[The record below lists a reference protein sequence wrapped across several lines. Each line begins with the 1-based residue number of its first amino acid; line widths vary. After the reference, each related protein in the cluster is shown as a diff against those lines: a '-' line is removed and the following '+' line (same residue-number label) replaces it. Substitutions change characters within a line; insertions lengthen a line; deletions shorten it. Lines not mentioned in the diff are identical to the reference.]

1 MSQSDGRRRIKIQKF
16 FLDPLSNW
24 FFSRRTIGN
33 NNGEKLEGSDNQYRS
48 VFIPGTRSTEEIYT
62 VNPEQ
67 DTLNFIYSSL
77 AEAQTQD
84 IRLGMYRSNNR
95 FIYVD
100 PTPGPNQTTEY
111 SSFSQ
116 DILNNYMI
124 TCDKTLI
131 GIMQNT
137 DRGSIGFAL
146 KDQQTR
152 SYTFELVNGVR
163 TPQQTPFARSGAEA
177 LHAALISDPAATVS
191 LNNNI
196 QNINTLGDFFT
207 AVFFGNTETT
217 SAVLSEERNQNRVE
231 RLNLYDIVKG
241 IFEDITSDTYNAGQ
255 QNQNVSALARA
266 LLVRTMLT
274 QNLFSLNQAFAFMD
288 SQANYDYQYINIETS
303 TPYAKNANNAR
314 FLSDMRFDGPSN
326 NPVVARPSYGFYEE
340 TYENNINV
348 EGIGENLL
356 PNLYAR
362 KFFQQAGLVQPQSL
376 LENEQRT
383 QIRQDYQNLLTLTA
397 DGENIIAEKGI
408 EYFMQLYNSLD
419 AGLAQDFYSL
429 YADLLDPEEPTYQ
442 FATQSLLTKNK
453 QFIIG
458 CNEMSETGLAAG
470 ASAMSINVSFE
481 RDNRSLTDV
490 TEFIQTQD
498 KDASIAVFQNITD
511 INNPDEQEFLYSTEY
526 LVRDQQRET
535 PKIPVFFRTYELEG
549 MGSSVISSVPET
561 YSSTIFQKKNQIP
574 DSAALQQVQT
584 YIQNNKRRRSPRDFF
599 VIAAGS
605 NTNSEVL
612 GYRLRKI
619 PSDVEGNFS
628 EVYIGNGG
636 RDRVVYTDTQ
646 VKYGVNYTYDL
657 SEFRIVYGT
666 LYNTYTLSTNVPS
679 AILMGLLGFYNE
691 TETVDQMNL
700 IRNLRQF
707 SFINRS
713 KLQPTVE
720 LVEIPVYDNFF
731 LGQDIFPAVEQGNQ
745 FGLLAINARAEL
757 GPGGIAYP
765 KTKVLNFPPT
775 PPVLEFFP
783 RAFVDSQI
791 DISITP
797 VSGKTGT
804 INKDD
809 GTFDES
815 LEIISIGDN
824 GEIISEQERFQR
836 VKLEGLL
843 ENNFLK
849 YRFKSVSEI
858 RNIIIYRATNINLDV
873 EDQKDLYTSFNPE
886 VNDDV
891 VIRKY
896 TTKRGLSEDLDN
908 MIRILSYDIRDTINP
923 NINYFY
929 TCIVEDVH
937 GNISNPSAIYR
948 IRLLSENGMVIPEI
962 STVIPKGTNRKKSD
976 KNLAR
981 YIQIDASNIQT
992 FPFIANTED
1001 GVINS
1006 RSLGV
1011 ALNKKIEDQSYI
1023 VRLTSKDTGRKFDLK
1038 LNFVVRINGNPTN
1051 GIT

>member
-33 NNGEKLEGSDNQYRS
+33 NNGERLEGSDNQYRDI
-48 VFIPGTRSTEEIYT
+48 FIPATRSTEQVYT
-62 VNPEQ
+62 VNPGQ
-67 DTLNFIYSSL
+67 DTLQFIYSSL

-116 DILNNYMI
+116 DILNNYLI
-124 TCDKTLI
+124 TCNKILT
-131 GIMQNT
+131 GIIET
-137 DRGSIGFAL
+137 TGRGSINSSL
-146 KDQQTR
+146 KSR
-152 SYTFELVNGVR
+152 FYTFAIRRDRTLLPSSQQFISTGARALLQALQDDLSANVQLENGL
-163 TPQQTPFARSGAEA
+163 G
-177 LHAALISDPAATVS
+177 
-191 LNNNI
+191 
-196 QNINTLGDFFT
+196 NINTLGDFFT
-207 AVFFGNTETT
+207 AAFDGKTDITKTILDTQLENNEPVQ
-217 SAVLSEERNQNRVE
+217 LSLFDVMRS
-231 RLNLYDIVKG
+231 IA
-241 IFEDITSDTYNAGQ
+241 EDIENPTYNAGP
-255 QNQNVSALARA
+255 QNQNVSALAKTI
-266 LLVRTMLT
+266 LVRTMLT

-288 SQANYDYQYINIETS
+288 SQVDFDYNYINIETS
-303 TPYAKNANNAR
+303 TPYVKNANNAR
-314 FLSDMRFDGPSN
+314 FLSDMRFDGPQD
-326 NPVVARPSYGFYEE
+326 NPAVARPSYGFYEE
-340 TYENNINV
+340 RYENNINV
-348 EGIGENLL
+348 EGIDENLL
-356 PNLYAR
+356 PNLYVR
-362 KFFQQAGLVQPQSL
+362 KFFQQAGLVQPQNL
-376 LENEQRT
+376 LEDEQRT
-383 QIRQDYQNLLTLTA
+383 QIRQDYQDLLTLTTDA
-397 DGENIIAEKGI
+397 NNVITEKGI
-408 EYFMQLYNSLD
+408 EYFMQLFNSLD
-419 AGLAQDFYSL
+419 AGLAENFYSL
-429 YADLLDPEEPTYQ
+429 YADLLDPEDPTYQ
-442 FATQSLLTKNK
+442 FATQGLLTKNK

-458 CNEMSETGLAAG
+458 CNEMNETGLAAG

-498 KDASIAVFQNITD
+498 KDASLAVFQNITD
-511 INNPDEQEFLYSTEY
+511 INEPFEQEFLYSTEY

-549 MGSSVISSVPET
+549 MGSGVISSVPET

-574 DSAALQQVQT
+574 DRAALQQVQT

-628 EVYIGNGG
+628 EFYIGNGG

-700 IRNLRQF
+700 LRNLRQF

-713 KLQPTVE
+713 KLQPTAE

-731 LGQDIFPAVEQGNQ
+731 LGQDIFPVVEQGNQ

-783 RAFVDSQI
+783 RAFIDSQV
-791 DISITP
+791 DISVTP

-824 GEIISEQERFQR
+824 SESISEQKAFQS
-836 VKLEGLL
+836 VQLDNDLQS
-843 ENNFLK
+843 NFLK

-886 VNDDV
+886 INDDV
-891 VIRKY
+891 VVRKY
-896 TTKRGLSEDLDN
+896 TTKRGSSEDLDN
-908 MIRILSYDIRDTINP
+908 MTKVLSYDIRDSINP

-929 TCIVEDVH
+929 TCVVEDVH
-937 GNISNPSAIYR
+937 GNVSNPSTIYR
-948 IRLLSENGMVIPEI
+948 VRLLSENGMVIPEI
-962 STVIPKGTNRKKSD
+962 STVIPKGSNRKKSD

-992 FPFIANTED
+992 FPFVENTED
-1001 GVINS
+1001 GIINS
-1006 RSLGV
+1006 RSLGA
-1011 ALNKKIEDQSYI
+1011 ALNKKIEDQGYI

-1038 LNFVVRINGNPTN
+1038 LNFVVRINGNPIN
-1051 GIT
+1051 GNT

>member
-48 VFIPGTRSTEEIYT
+48 VFIPGRRSTEEIYT
-62 VNPEQ
+62 VNPGQ
-67 DTLNFIYSSL
+67 DTLQFLYSSL
-77 AEAQTQD
+77 KEAQTQD
-84 IRLGMYRSNNR
+84 IRLGMYRSDNR

-116 DILNNYMI
+116 DILNNYLI
-124 TCDKTLI
+124 TCDKTLV

-137 DRGSIGFAL
+137 GRGSIGFAL

-163 TPQQTPFARSGAEA
+163 TPQQTPFTRSGAEA
-177 LHAALISDPAATVS
+177 LHAALISDPAASVT
-191 LNNNI
+191 LMNPI

-217 SAVLSEERNQNRVE
+217 SRVLSEQRNQNQTE

-241 IFEDITSDTYNAGQ
+241 IFEDITSNTYNAGQ
-255 QNQNVSALARA
+255 QSRNVSALASA

-274 QNLFSLNQAFAFMD
+274 QGLLTLNQAFAFMN
-288 SQANYDYQYINIETS
+288 SQTNYDYQYINIETS
-303 TPYAKNANNAR
+303 TPYVKNSGNAR
-314 FLSDMRFDGPSN
+314 FLSDMRFDGPQD
-326 NPVVARPSYGFYEE
+326 NPAVARPSYGFYEE
-340 TYENNINV
+340 RYENNINV
-348 EGIGENLL
+348 EGIDENLL

-362 KFFQQAGLVQPQSL
+362 KFFQRAGLVQPQNL
-376 LENEQRT
+376 LEDEQRS
-383 QIRQDYQNLLTLTA
+383 QIRQDYQSLLTLTT
-397 DGENIIAEKGI
+397 DGENIIVEKGI
-408 EYFMQLYNSLD
+408 EYFMQLFNSLD
-419 AGLAQDFYSL
+419 AGLAENFYSL

-442 FATQSLLTKNK
+442 FATQDLLNKNK
-453 QFIIG
+453 QFMIG

-481 RDNRSLTDV
+481 RDSRSLTDV
-490 TEFIQTQD
+490 AEFIQTQD
-498 KDASIAVFQNITD
+498 KDASLAVFQNMTD
-511 INNPDEQEFLYSTEY
+511 INDPDEQEFLYSTEY
-526 LVRDQQRET
+526 LVRNQQRET
-535 PKIPVFFRTYELEG
+535 PKIPVFFKTYSLDG
-549 MGSSVISSVPET
+549 MGSGVISNVPET
-561 YSSTIFQKKNQIP
+561 YSSTILQKKNQIP
-574 DSAALQQVQT
+574 DRETLQQAQT
-584 YIQNNKRRRSPRDFF
+584 YIQNNTRRRSPNNFS
-599 VIAAGS
+599 VMATGA

-619 PSDVEGNFS
+619 PSDAEGNFS

-666 LYNTYTLSTNVPS
+666 SYNTYTLSTNVPS

-691 TETVDQMNL
+691 TETVNEMNRL
-700 IRNLRQF
+700 QNLAQF

-713 KLQPTVE
+713 KLQPTAD

-731 LGQDIFPAVEQGNQ
+731 LGQDIFPVIGGG
-745 FGLLAINARAEL
+745 FFDMLSLNARAEL
-757 GPGGIAYP
+757 GAGGIAYP

-791 DISITP
+791 DISVTP

-824 GEIISEQERFQR
+824 SEIISEQRDFQR
-836 VKLEGLL
+836 VQLDNNLQ
-843 ENNFLK
+843 NNFLK
-849 YRFKSVSEI
+849 YRFKSVSEV
-858 RNIIIYRATNINLDV
+858 RNIIVYRTTEINLDV
-873 EDQKDLYTSFNPE
+873 EDQKDLYAAFNPE
-886 VNDDV
+886 ANDDV
-891 VIRKY
+891 VVRKY
-896 TTKRGLSEDLDN
+896 TTKRGSSEDLDN
-908 MIRILSYDIRDTINP
+908 MVRVLSYDIRDSLNP

-929 TCIVEDVH
+929 TCVVEDVH
-937 GNISNPSAIYR
+937 GNISNPSTIYR
-948 IRLLSENGMVIPEI
+948 VRLLSESGMVIPEI
-962 STVIPKGTNRKKSD
+962 STVIPKGTNRKTSD

-992 FPFIANTED
+992 FPFVSSTED

-1006 RSLGV
+1006 RSLGA
-1011 ALNKKIEDQSYI
+1011 ALNKKIESQSYI

-1038 LNFVVRINGNPTN
+1038 LNFVVRINGNPINSFT
-1051 GIT
+1051 

>member
-33 NNGEKLEGSDNQYRS
+33 NNGERLGGRDNQYRS
-48 VFIPGTRSTEEIYT
+48 VSIPGTTSTEETYT
-62 VNPEQ
+62 VNPGQ
-67 DTLNFIYSSL
+67 ASLNFIYSSL

-84 IRLGMYRSNNR
+84 IRLGMYRSNND

-116 DILNNYMI
+116 DILNNYLI
-124 TCDKTLI
+124 TCNKILT
-131 GIMQNT
+131 GIIET
-137 DRGSIGFAL
+137 TGRGSINSSL
-146 KDQQTR
+146 KSR
-152 SYTFELVNGVR
+152 FYTFAIRMDR
-163 TPQQTPFARSGAEA
+163 TLRRSSQQFISTGASA
-177 LHAALISDPAATVS
+177 LLQALQGDLSANVQLEND
-191 LNNNI
+191 LGD
-196 QNINTLGDFFT
+196 INTLGDFFT
-207 AVFFGNTETT
+207 AAFDGKTDITKTILDTQLENNEPVQ
-217 SAVLSEERNQNRVE
+217 LSLFDVMRS
-231 RLNLYDIVKG
+231 IA
-241 IFEDITSDTYNAGQ
+241 EDIENPTYNSGPQ
-255 QNQNVSALARA
+255 SQNVSALAKTI
-266 LLVRTMLT
+266 LVRTMLT
-274 QNLFSLNQAFAFMD
+274 QGLFTLDQAFAFMN
-288 SQANYDYQYINIETS
+288 SQINYDYYYINIETS

-314 FLSDMRFDGPSN
+314 FLSDMRFDGPSD
-326 NPVVARPSYGFYEE
+326 NPAVARPSYGFYEE

-362 KFFQQAGLVQPQSL
+362 KFFQQAGLVQTQSL
-376 LENEQRT
+376 LEDEQQT

-397 DGENIIAEKGI
+397 DGDNIIAEKGI

-442 FATQSLLTKNK
+442 FATQGLLTKNK

-458 CNEMSETGLAAG
+458 CNEMRETGLAAG
-470 ASAMSINVSFE
+470 ASAMSINVSFQ
-481 RDNRSLTDV
+481 RDTRSLTDV
-490 TEFIQTQD
+490 ADFIQTQD
-498 KDASIAVFQNITD
+498 KDASLAVFQNITD
-511 INNPDEQEFLYSTEY
+511 INEPFETGFLYSTEY
-526 LVRDQQRET
+526 LVRDQQVET
-535 PKIPVFFRTYELEG
+535 PKIPVFFKTYALEG
-549 MGSSVISSVPET
+549 MGSGVISSVPET
-561 YSSTIFQKKNQIP
+561 YSSTILQKKNQLP
-574 DSAALQQVQT
+574 DRAALQQVQT
-584 YIQNNKRRRSPRDFF
+584 YIQNNKRRRCPNNFS
-599 VIAAGS
+599 VMATGE

-619 PSDVEGNFS
+619 TSDVEGNFS

-636 RDRVVYTDTQ
+636 RGRVVYTDTQ

-691 TETVDQMNL
+691 TETIAQMNL
-700 IRNLRQF
+700 LRNLRPF

-731 LGQDIFPAVEQGNQ
+731 LGQDIFPVVEQGNQ

-775 PPVLEFFP
+775 PPVLDFFP

-791 DISITP
+791 DISVTP

-824 GEIISEQERFQR
+824 REIISEQERFQR

-843 ENNFLK
+843 ESNFLK
-849 YRFKSVSEI
+849 YRFKSVSEV

-886 VNDDV
+886 INDDV
-891 VIRKY
+891 VVRKY

-948 IRLLSENGMVIPEI
+948 VRLLSENGMVIPEI
-962 STVIPKGTNRKKSD
+962 SAVIPEGTNRKKSD

-981 YIQIDASNIQT
+981 FIQIDASNIQT
-992 FPFIANTED
+992 FPFVANTEE
-1001 GVINS
+1001 GVENS
-1006 RSLGV
+1006 RSLGA

-1038 LNFVVRINGNPTN
+1038 LNFVVRIDGNPIN

>member
-33 NNGEKLEGSDNQYRS
+33 NNGERLEGSDNQYRDI
-48 VFIPGTRSTEEIYT
+48 FIPATRSTEQVYT
-62 VNPEQ
+62 VNPGQ
-67 DTLNFIYSSL
+67 DTLQFIYSSL

-116 DILNNYMI
+116 DILNNYLI
-124 TCDKTLI
+124 TCNKILT
-131 GIMQNT
+131 GIIET
-137 DRGSIGFAL
+137 TGRGSINSSL
-146 KDQQTR
+146 KSR
-152 SYTFELVNGVR
+152 FYTFAIRRDR
-163 TPQQTPFARSGAEA
+163 TLLPSSQQFISTGARA
-177 LHAALISDPAATVS
+177 LLQALQDDLSANVQLEND
-191 LNNNI
+191 LG
-196 QNINTLGDFFT
+196 NINTLGDFFT
-207 AVFFGNTETT
+207 AAFDGKTDITKTILDTQLENNEPVQ
-217 SAVLSEERNQNRVE
+217 LSLFDVMRS
-231 RLNLYDIVKG
+231 IA
-241 IFEDITSDTYNAGQ
+241 EDIENPTYNAGP
-255 QNQNVSALARA
+255 QNQNVSALAKTI
-266 LLVRTMLT
+266 LVRTMLT

-288 SQANYDYQYINIETS
+288 SQVDFDYNYINIETS
-303 TPYAKNANNAR
+303 TPYVKNANNAR
-314 FLSDMRFDGPSN
+314 FLSDMRFDGPQD
-326 NPVVARPSYGFYEE
+326 NPAVARPSYGFYEE
-340 TYENNINV
+340 RYENNINV
-348 EGIGENLL
+348 EGIDENLL
-356 PNLYAR
+356 PNLYVR
-362 KFFQQAGLVQPQSL
+362 KFFQQAGLVQPQNL
-376 LENEQRT
+376 LEDEQRT
-383 QIRQDYQNLLTLTA
+383 QIRQDYQDLLTLTTDA
-397 DGENIIAEKGI
+397 DNIISEKGI
-408 EYFMQLYNSLD
+408 GYFMQLFNSLD
-419 AGLAQDFYSL
+419 AGLAENFYSL
-429 YADLLDPEEPTYQ
+429 YADLLDPEDPTYQ
-442 FATQSLLTKNK
+442 FATQGLLTKNK

-458 CNEMSETGLAAG
+458 CNEMNETGLAAG

-498 KDASIAVFQNITD
+498 KDASLAVFQNITD
-511 INNPDEQEFLYSTEY
+511 INEPFEQEFLYSTEY

-549 MGSSVISSVPET
+549 MGSGVISSVPET

-574 DSAALQQVQT
+574 DRAALQQVQT

-628 EVYIGNGG
+628 EFYIGNGG

-700 IRNLRQF
+700 LRNLRQF

-713 KLQPTVE
+713 KLQPTAE

-731 LGQDIFPAVEQGNQ
+731 LGQDIFPVVEQGNQ

-783 RAFVDSQI
+783 RAFIDSQV
-791 DISITP
+791 DISVTP

-824 GEIISEQERFQR
+824 SESISEQKAFQS
-836 VKLEGLL
+836 VQLDNDLQS
-843 ENNFLK
+843 NFLK
-849 YRFKSVSEI
+849 YRS
-858 RNIIIYRATNINLDV
+858 
-873 EDQKDLYTSFNPE
+873 
-886 VNDDV
+886 
-891 VIRKY
+891 
-896 TTKRGLSEDLDN
+896 
-908 MIRILSYDIRDTINP
+908 
-923 NINYFY
+923 
-929 TCIVEDVH
+929 
-937 GNISNPSAIYR
+937 
-948 IRLLSENGMVIPEI
+948 
-962 STVIPKGTNRKKSD
+962 
-976 KNLAR
+976 
-981 YIQIDASNIQT
+981 
-992 FPFIANTED
+992 
-1001 GVINS
+1001 
-1006 RSLGV
+1006 
-1011 ALNKKIEDQSYI
+1011 
-1023 VRLTSKDTGRKFDLK
+1023 
-1038 LNFVVRINGNPTN
+1038 
-1051 GIT
+1051 

>member
-16 FLDPLSNW
+16 SLDPLSKW

-33 NNGEKLEGSDNQYRS
+33 YNGEKLEGRANQYRS
-48 VFIPGTRSTEEIYT
+48 VFIPGTRSTEETYT
-62 VNPEQ
+62 VNPGP
-67 DTLNFIYSSL
+67 DTLEFISSSV
-77 AEAQTQD
+77 AA
-84 IRLGMYRSNNR
+84 NR
-95 FIYVD
+95 FDTTQGSLFRQNNKYVYVEPQLTQGGD
-100 PTPGPNQTTEY
+100 VY
-111 SSFSQ
+111 SSFSEE
-116 DILNNYMI
+116 ILGNYTF
-124 TCDKTLI
+124 TCSKVLAGII
-131 GIMQNT
+131 GT
-137 DRGSIGFAL
+137 TGRGSVNSSL
-146 KDQQTR
+146 KSR
-152 SYTFELVNGVR
+152 FYTFAIRRDR
-163 TPQQTPFARSGAEA
+163 TLLRSSRTFISTGASA
-177 LHAALISDPAATVS
+177 LLQALQNDLCASIQ
-191 LNNNI
+191 LENNLEE
-196 QNINTLGDFFT
+196 INTLEDFFT
-207 AVFFGNTETT
+207 AAFEGKTDITKTILDTQLENNEPVQ
-217 SAVLSEERNQNRVE
+217 LSLFDVMRS
-231 RLNLYDIVKG
+231 IA
-241 IFEDITSDTYNAGQ
+241 EDIESPTYNAGP
-255 QNQNVSALARA
+255 NAVGISKATKTI
-266 LLVRTMLT
+266 LVRTMLT
-274 QNLFSLNQAFAFMD
+274 QGLFTLDQAFAFINTQVD
-288 SQANYDYQYINIETS
+288 FDYHYINIETS
-303 TPYAKNANNAR
+303 TPYVKNVNNAR
-314 FLSDMRFDGPSN
+314 FLSDMRFDGPQD
-326 NPVVARPSYGFYEE
+326 NPAVARPSYGFYEE
-340 TYENNINV
+340 KYENNINV
-348 EGIGENLL
+348 EGIDENLL
-356 PNLYAR
+356 PNLYVR
-362 KFFQQAGLVQPQSL
+362 KFFQRAGQIQPQSL
-376 LENEQRT
+376 LEDEQKS
-383 QIRQDYQNLLTLTA
+383 QIRQDYQNLLTLTT
-397 DGENIIAEKGI
+397 DGENIIAEKGN
-408 EYFMQLYNSLD
+408 EYFIQLFNSLD

-442 FATQSLLTKNK
+442 FATEVLLAKNR

-481 RDNRSLTDV
+481 RDTQSLTDV
-490 TEFIQTQD
+490 ADFIQTQD
-498 KDASIAVFQNITD
+498 KDASLAIFENIMNTSE
-511 INNPDEQEFLYSTEY
+511 PQETEFLYSTEY
-526 LVRDQQRET
+526 LVGDQQRET
-535 PKIPVFFRTYELEG
+535 LKIPTSFRKYELR
-549 MGSSVISSVPET
+549 SIITALPT
-561 YSSTIFQKKNQIP
+561 NYSSTILQKKNQLP
-574 DSAALQQVQT
+574 DRATLQQVHT
-584 YIQNNKRRRSPRDFF
+584 YIQNNKRRRSPNNFS
-599 VIAAGS
+599 VMATGE

-619 PSDVEGNFS
+619 PSDTEGDLS
-628 EVYIGNGG
+628 QIYIGNGG

-646 VKYGVNYTYDL
+646 VKYGVNYIYDL
-657 SEFRIVYGT
+657 FEFRIVYGT
-666 LYNTYTLSTNVPS
+666 IYDTYTLSTNVPS
-679 AILMGLLGFYNE
+679 AILLGYLGLLTEAE
-691 TETVDQMNL
+691 TLEQMNL
-700 IRNLRQF
+700 FRNLRQF

-713 KLQPTVE
+713 RLQPTAE

-731 LGQDIFPAVEQGNQ
+731 LAQDIYRAVERGDQSGP
-745 FGLLAINARAEL
+745 LITAARAAL

-791 DISITP
+791 DISVTP

-815 LEIISIGDN
+815 LEVISIGDN
-824 GEIISEQERFQR
+824 REIISEQERFQR

-849 YRFKSVSEI
+849 YRFKSVSEV
-858 RNIIIYRATNINLDV
+858 RNIIIYRTTNINLDV

-886 VNDDV
+886 INDNV
-891 VIRKY
+891 VVRKY

-908 MIRILSYDIRDTINP
+908 MTKVLSYDIRDSINP

-929 TCIVEDVH
+929 TCVVEDVH
-937 GNISNPSAIYR
+937 GNISNPSAVYR

-1038 LNFVVRINGNPTN
+1038 LNFVVRINGNPIN
-1051 GIT
+1051 GNT